1 MSERPTLIRRVLPHP
16 GLTVMLIV
24 VWMLL
29 LNGLS
34 WGGLL
39 LAVVFGVTIPLMT
52 SRFWP
57 GQPRLN
63 FGPGLWAYLAIVLWD
78 IVVANFQVAWII
90 LFRRNR
96 DIRSRWLV
104 VPLDLRSPEAITVL
118 AGTISLTPGTVTS
131 DVSADGRALLVH
143 ALDVADPEAEVARI
157 KQRYE
162 TRLLKVFR

>member
-1 MSERPTLIRRVLPHP
+1 MIRRLLPHP
-16 GLTVMLIV
+16 ALSILVAV

-29 LNGLS
+29 VNDLS
-34 WGGLL
+34 AGAVL
-39 LAVVFGVTIPLMT
+39 LALVVGVLIPLST

-57 GQPRLN
+57 DRPKLR
-63 FGPGLWAYLAIVLWD
+63 FGPAMAGYVTIVLWD
-78 IVVANFQVAWII
+78 IVVANFHVAWII
-90 LFRRNR
+90 LTRRNR
-96 DIRSRWLV
+96 DLRARWLV
-104 VPLDLRSPEAITVL
+104 VPLELRSPEAITVL